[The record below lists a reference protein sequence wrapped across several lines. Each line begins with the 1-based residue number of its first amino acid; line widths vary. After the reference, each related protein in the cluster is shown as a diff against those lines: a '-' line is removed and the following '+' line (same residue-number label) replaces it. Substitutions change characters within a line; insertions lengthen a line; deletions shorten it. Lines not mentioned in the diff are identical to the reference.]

1 MDKRRQE
8 LEELQDDIDLA
19 LLMDEYAESM
29 GAEVRAEAEKAFENG
44 EITIP
49 QELDDAC
56 ASILAQSSKADNHN
70 KSTKTLVRYCLVA
83 AATVVVLMGTLMVA
97 QAAGINVFGK
107 LASWTDSVFRF
118 SSETNTLQPEDKEE
132 LTEIEC
138 ALSDLGLPTDL
149 APLRF
154 PEGYAV
160 TNIKKSETEYVK
172 IVGVSAEMEG
182 QMVQV
187 SIEEHID
194 AGMTDKASWEK
205 NHQSAQV
212 FISNGRAFYIFE
224 NEQGWSAS
232 WFDGRYTISLFGYT
246 SYEDI
251 LVTIQSIGERLE

>member
-8 LEELQDDIDLA
+8 LEELQDDIHLA

-154 PEGYAV
+154 PLGYSV
-160 TNIKKSETEYVK
+160 TSVKKANTDYIIMVGIVAEKHDKK
-172 IVGVSAEMEG
+172 ISIT
-182 QMVQV
+182 
-187 SIEEHID
+187 IEEHLESGTFD
-194 AGMTDKASWEK
+194 RAQWEK
-205 NHQSAQV
+205 DNQSAKSFSV
-212 FISNGRAFYIFE
+212 NDRTFYLME
-224 NEQGWSAS
+224 NKQQWSGIWS
-232 WFDGRYTISLFGYT
+232 DGRYIISLLGFD
-246 SYEDI
+246 SYEDLI
-251 LVTIQSIGERLE
+251 FTIQSIGEKQ